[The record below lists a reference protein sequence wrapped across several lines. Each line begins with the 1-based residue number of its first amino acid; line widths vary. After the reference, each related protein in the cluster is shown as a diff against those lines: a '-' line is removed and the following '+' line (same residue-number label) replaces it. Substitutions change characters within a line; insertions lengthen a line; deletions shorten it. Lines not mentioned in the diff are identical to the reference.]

1 MPSISTIYT
10 TLDST
15 ITNSTTSFAEVV
27 ESSALVDGTEYH
39 VICYGLIEASTNS
52 NTYEW
57 RLVDRTN
64 SDAVLSD
71 STIIREPTQAAR
83 SQTYA
88 YLGKITAGSDGGG
101 IALEQRAVSA
111 ATNCSTHFVSML
123 LLDLDNLASTDF
135 FFANDQTGATHTTA
149 FAKRVSHTLS
159 DSTQIDGQ
167 SWLVFGWADFA
178 TNSESVNTVVSL
190 SQDQDADTTLPQYSF
205 EGEDLSEELSW
216 MVCRPYTFSTGN
228 NVIFSIESKDD
239 GSVASQN
246 AYIASTLFGLRLGAF
261 KNSASYY
268 DDDAITS
275 TATTFQEIAR
285 RTVTPDSSGDV
296 VAVGSSIFVP
306 ASTNRKSSI
315 RIQVDNTTSPN
326 TVPDGEWA
334 ANSND
339 GSDELPLFYLTK
351 YAGVADTAATLDLD
365 AKKTSS
371 ADIGWKQISLA
382 AFTTELSIV
391 TPVTFAAVATQSSS
405 SGDVAAQGYDSGDT
419 AAQPF
424 ASGDQASEARP

>member
-123 LLDLDNLASTDF
+123 LLDLDNLASTDC
-135 FFANDQTGATHTTA
+135 FFANDQTVATHTTA
-149 FAKRVSHTLS
+149 FAKRFTRCFSTTLS
-159 DSTQIDGQ
+159 TRAST
-167 SWLVFGWADFA
+167 WASS
-178 TNSESVNTVVSL
+178 TPVSL
-190 SQDQDADTTLPQYSF
+190 
-205 EGEDLSEELSW
+205 
-216 MVCRPYTFSTGN
+216 RSTKMSSHSCA
-228 NVIFSIESKDD
+228 SISKMFC
-239 GSVASQN
+239 SRA
-246 AYIASTLFGLRLGAF
+246 
-261 KNSASYY
+261 
-268 DDDAITS
+268 
-275 TATTFQEIAR
+275 ATTPPS
-285 RTVTPDSSGDV
+285 V
-296 VAVGSSIFVP
+296 
-306 ASTNRKSSI
+306 
-315 RIQVDNTTSPN
+315 
-326 TVPDGEWA
+326 
-334 ANSND
+334 
-339 GSDELPLFYLTK
+339 L
-351 YAGVADTAATLDLD
+351 
-365 AKKTSS
+365 
-371 ADIGWKQISLA
+371 
-382 AFTTELSIV
+382 
-391 TPVTFAAVATQSSS
+391 
-405 SGDVAAQGYDSGDT
+405 
-419 AAQPF
+419 
-424 ASGDQASEARP
+424 